1 MTGGARELVRPARSV
16 ARTCAPAHSRD
27 MTREQLEQAVPE
39 IVRRLRAALAP
50 ERIYLFGSCASGTPG
65 KDSDVDILVV
75 VSESRL
81 GFYQRATEASRALD
95 DVDVP
100 IDVLVYT
107 REEFDRQASLSV
119 SLERTVLNKGKLVY
133 AA

>member
-1 MTGGARELVRPARSV
+1 
-16 ARTCAPAHSRD
+16 
-27 MTREQLEQAVPE
+27 MTREQVEQVLPE

-65 KDSDVDILVV
+65 RDSDVDILVV
-75 VSESRL
+75 VPESRL

-107 REEFDRQASLSV
+107 REEFDRDASRFASLG
-119 SLERTVLNKGKLVY
+119 SLVLSKGKLVY

>member
-1 MTGGARELVRPARSV
+1 
-16 ARTCAPAHSRD
+16 